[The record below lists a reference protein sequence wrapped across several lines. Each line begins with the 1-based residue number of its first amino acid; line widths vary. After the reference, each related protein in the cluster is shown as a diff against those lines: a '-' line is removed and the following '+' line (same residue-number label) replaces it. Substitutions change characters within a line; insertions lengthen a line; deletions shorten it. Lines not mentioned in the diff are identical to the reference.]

1 MEAASKPDSKESD
14 EESSLGEEEHSEI
27 TPDKPLGKRARRNLN
42 RRARRLRGERES
54 YGVCLRKVL
63 KEIHPDIGITEK
75 AMNIVDSII
84 YGLLEQIATEASRVA
99 KSRNKGTLNSKEIEE
114 GVRAVL
120 PDRLASRAIEEGNL
134 VLSGYLSN
142 PNEERRKDGKNS
154 AQPNALMHQS
164 FPAV

>member
-14 EESSLGEEEHSEI
+14 EESSLEEEEHSE
-27 TPDKPLGKRARRNLN
+27 KPLGKRARRNLN
-42 RRARRLRGERES
+42 RRARRLHGERES

-75 AMNIVDSII
+75 AMNIMDTIV

-120 PDRLASRAIEEGNL
+120 PDRLASRATEEGKL
-134 VLSGYLSN
+134 VLSGYVSN
-142 PNEERRKDGKNS
+142 PNEKRKKDGNNS
-154 AQPNALMHQS
+154 VQPNALMHQS
-164 FPAV
+164 FPAM

>member
-14 EESSLGEEEHSEI
+14 EESSLEEEEHSEI